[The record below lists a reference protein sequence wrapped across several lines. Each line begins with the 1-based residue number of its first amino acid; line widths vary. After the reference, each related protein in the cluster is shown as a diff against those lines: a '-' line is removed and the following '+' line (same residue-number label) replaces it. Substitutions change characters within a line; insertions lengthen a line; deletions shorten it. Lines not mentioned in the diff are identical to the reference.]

1 LKKYLAFF
9 GVIRG
14 WDALEDL
21 ELSERGGTFGS
32 LVGQHASHSPPE
44 DLGGTSVVL
53 DPSAGVVRGG
63 FVEELVELDLV
74 SEERAGLE
82 KSFGSDNDD
91 SLTVEELLGNL

>member
-1 LKKYLAFF
+1 MKKYLSFF

-21 ELSERGGTFGS
+21 ELSERGGTFGRF
-32 LVGQHASHSPPE
+32 VGQHASHSPPE

-53 DPSAGVVRGG
+53 DPSAGVMRGG

-74 SEERAGLE
+74 SEERAGLVQ
-82 KSFGSDNDD
+82 GLAAHDD
-91 SLTVEELLGNL
+91 DALAVEQLLGHD